1 MQNNTVETLIGAL
14 VVAVAGLFLFYA
26 YTSTGA
32 GRVSGYDLYA
42 RFASADGIAN
52 GTDVRLHG
60 IKIGTVS
67 STNLDPKTYQA
78 IVHVTI
84 RNDIK
89 IPDDSTIKVTSSG
102 ILGGNYV
109 AISPGGSDKMLASGG
124 EIPNTQG
131 SVDLFGLI
139 SKAVGGGGGASK

>member
-1 MQNNTVETLIGAL
+1 MDGHTDIASGGLPTHRIEAL
-14 VVAVAGLFLFYA
+14 TDGIYAVAMTLL
-26 YTSTGA
+26 
-32 GRVSGYDLYA
+32 V
-42 RFASADGIAN
+42 I
-52 GTDVRLHG
+52 
-60 IKIGTVS
+60 
-67 STNLDPKTYQA
+67 
-78 IVHVTI
+78 
-84 RNDIK
+84 DIK

>member
-1 MQNNTVETLIGAL
+1 MQNNTVETLIGAI
-14 VVAVAGLFLFYA
+14 VVAVAAFFLFFA
-26 YTSTGA
+26 FTSTGS
-32 GRVSGYDLYA
+32 GRVSGYDLQA
-42 RFASADGIAN
+42 RFASADGVN
-52 GTDVRLHG
+52 SGTDVRLHG

-67 STNLDPKTYQA
+67 SMNLDPKTYQA
-78 IVHVTI
+78 VVHVQV

-89 IPDDSTIKVTSSG
+89 IPDDSTIKITSSG

-109 AISPGGSDKMLASGG
+109 AIMPGGSDKMLAAGG

-139 SKAVGGGGGASK
+139 SRTINSK

>member
-1 MQNNTVETLIGAL
+1 MQNNTVETLIGAI
-14 VVAVAGLFLFYA
+14 VVAIAGLFLFYA

-32 GRVSGYDLYA
+32 GRVAGYDLSA
-42 RFASADGIAN
+42 RFASADGITN

-67 STNLDPKTYQA
+67 STSLDPRTYQA
-78 IVHVTI
+78 IVHVSI
-84 RNDIK
+84 RDDIK

-109 AISPGGSDKMLASGG
+109 SITPGGSDKMLASGG

-139 SKAVGGGGGASK
+139 SKAVGGGVSK

>member
-1 MQNNTVETLIGAL
+1 MQNNTVETLIGAI
-14 VVAVAGLFLFYA
+14 VIGVAAFFLFFA
-26 YTSTGA
+26 YTSTGS
-32 GRVSGYDLYA
+32 GRISGYDLQA

-67 STNLDPKTYQA
+67 SMNLDPKTYQA
-78 IVHVTI
+78 VVHVQI
-84 RNDIK
+84 RNDVK
-89 IPDDSTIKVTSSG
+89 IPDDSTIKITASG

-109 AISPGGSDKMLASGG
+109 AISPGGSEKMLMAGG

-139 SKAVGGGGGASK
+139 SKTINGK

>member
-1 MQNNTVETLIGAL
+1 MQNNTVETLIGAI
-14 VVAVAGLFLFYA
+14 VVAVAAFFLFYA

-32 GRVSGYDLYA
+32 GRVSGYDLQA
-42 RFASADGIAN
+42 KFASADGITN

-67 STNLDPKTYQA
+67 SMVLDPKTYQA
-78 IVHVTI
+78 VVHVQI
-84 RNDIK
+84 RNDVK
-89 IPDDSTIKVTSSG
+89 IPDDSTIKITASG

-109 AISPGGSDKMLASGG
+109 AISPGGSNTMLASGG

-139 SKAVGGGGGASK
+139 SKTINSK

>member
-1 MQNNTVETLIGAL
+1 MQNNTVETIIGAI
-14 VVAVAGLFLFYA
+14 VVAVAAAFLFFA
-26 YTSTGA
+26 YTSTGS

-42 RFASADGIAN
+42 RFAAADGITN

-67 STNLDPKTYQA
+67 SLALDAKTYQA
-78 IVHVTI
+78 IVHVSI
-84 RNDIK
+84 RNDVK

-102 ILGGNYV
+102 VLGGNYV
-109 AISPGGSDKMLASGG
+109 SISPGGSPKMLASGG

-139 SKAVGGGGGASK
+139 SKTINSK

>member
-1 MQNNTVETLIGAL
+1 MQNNTVETLIGA
-14 VVAVAGLFLFYA
+14 VVIAVAGLFLFYA

-32 GRVSGYDLYA
+32 GRVSGYDLQA
-42 RFASADGIAN
+42 KFASADGIAN

-67 STNLDPKTYQA
+67 SMNLDPKTYQA
-78 IVHVTI
+78 VVHVQI
-84 RNDIK
+84 RDDIQ

-109 AISPGGSDKMLASGG
+109 AISPGASASMLKPGG

-139 SKAVGGGGGASK
+139 GKAINGNH

>member
-1 MQNNTVETLIGAL
+1 MQNNLVETLIGAI
-14 VVAVAGLFLFYA
+14 VVAVAAGFLFFA
-26 YTSTGA
+26 YSSTGS
-32 GRVSGYDLYA
+32 GSVSGYDLMA
-42 RFASADGIAN
+42 RFAAADGITN

-67 STNLDPKTYQA
+67 SLELDPKTYQA
-78 IVHVTI
+78 IVHVSI

-89 IPDDSTIKVTSSG
+89 VPDDSTIKVTSSG

-109 AISPGGSDKMLASGG
+109 SISPGGSEKMLASGG

-139 SKAVGGGGGASK
+139 SKTINK

>member
-1 MQNNTVETLIGAL
+1 MQNNTVETIIGAI
-14 VVAVAGLFLFYA
+14 VVAVAAGFLFFA
-26 YTSTGA
+26 YTSTGS

-42 RFASADGIAN
+42 RFAAADGITN

-67 STNLDPKTYQA
+67 SLALDPKTYQA
-78 IVHVTI
+78 IVHVSV
-84 RNDIK
+84 RNDVK
-89 IPDDSTIKVTSSG
+89 IPDDSTIKVTSAG
-102 ILGGNYV
+102 VLGGNYV
-109 AISPGGSDKMLASGG
+109 SISPGGSPKMLASGG

-139 SKAVGGGGGASK
+139 SKTINK